1 MTNELLALCDYPI
14 DEDFHKNLSMKK
26 DFKNLSRLGHSQ
38 LIIPLQESLT
48 ATLPPTSS
56 NLRAAA
62 AHRPFPVNLPT
73 FDGEPYIYQWPRITL
88 ELYSCRLSR
97 RD

>member
-1 MTNELLALCDYPI
+1 MPGLIDEILEMTNELLALCDYPI
-14 DEDFHKNLSMKK
+14 GDDFQKNLSMKK
-26 DFKNLSRLGHSQ
+26 DFKSLSKLGHSR

-62 AHRPFPVNLPT
+62 AHQPFPVNTPT
-73 FDGEPYIYQWPRITL
+73 FDGKPYM
-88 ELYSCRLSR
+88 CG
-97 RD
+97 